1 MGLDAFGVGQ
11 ISSLVGKVV
20 DKIWPDPIERAKA
33 QLELAKLEQSG
44 ALAEM
49 VAQTDIN
56 KVEAANASVFVAGW
70 RPAVGWTCVGGL
82 FYTFMAWPLITW
94 ASTIWKFPVPP
105 TLDMGTL
112 ITLLGGMLGLG
123 GLRTYEKVQGVASK

>member
-11 ISSLVGKVV
+11 ISGLIGKVV

-56 KVEAANASVFVAGW
+56 KIEAANTNVFVSGW
-70 RPAVGWTCVGGL
+70 RPAVGWVCVGGL
-82 FYTFMAWPLITW
+82 IYTFIGWPLITW
-94 ASTIWKFPVPP
+94 GSTIWKFPIPP
-105 TLDMGTL
+105 ALDMGTL

-123 GLRTYEKVQGVASK
+123 GLRTFEKVNGVASK

>member
-1 MGLDAFGVGQ
+1 MGLDAFGVGAV
-11 ISSLVGKVV
+11 SGLVGKVI

-56 KVEAANASVFVAGW
+56 KVEAANASVFVSGW

-82 FYTFMAWPLITW
+82 VYTFVAWPLITW
-94 ASTIWKFPVPP
+94 SSTIWQFPVPP

-123 GLRTYEKVQGVASK
+123 GLRTYEKINGVAAK